1 MSQKV
6 KVWDFA
12 VRFFHWSQLVL
23 LIGLWYT
30 GEEGLMALHQILAY
44 SLLALIAARV
54 YWGLFG
60 NKYARFSTFSATPT
74 TAFRY
79 LRKPGAVNGHNPAS
93 FYMIVLL
100 IILVLLQLLS
110 GLATSD
116 NSYISDGPLVT
127 SLPAGWVDIASE
139 IHKININILLAAIAV
154 HIVAAL
160 WHSFSVHNVLAVMI
174 TGTDKQSAVPQQS
187 LRHSVWFF
195 ILFAGLLALLYFW
208 QGHKLVALL

>member
-12 VRFFHWSQLVL
+12 VRFFHWSQPVL

-30 GEEGLMALHQILAY
+30 GEEGLMAQHQLLAY

-60 NKYARFSTFSATPT
+60 NRYARFSTFSATPT

-100 IILVLLQLLS
+100 LTLLLLQLLT
-110 GLATSD
+110 GMATFD
-116 NSYISDGPLVT
+116 NSYTSDGPLV
-127 SLPAGWVDIASE
+127 SLLPSALVDIASDW
-139 IHKININILLAAIAV
+139 HKLNFDLLMIAIFVHVFAAI
-154 HIVAAL
+154 
-160 WHSFSVHNVLAVMI
+160 WHSLRLHNVIGTMI
-174 TGTDKQSAVPQQS
+174 TGKDKIVDEPQELRSSWPYFAV
-187 LRHSVWFF
+187 VV
-195 ILFAGLLALLYFW
+195 ALLIGLYLW